1 MFEPALQEIEPDP
14 KAPPLPDVITSHDDV
29 ALTAQRQSLAVD
41 TVIDPPPPPDGSEA
55 PAGSML

>member
-1 MFEPALQEIEPDP
+1 VFEPALQEIELDP

-29 ALTAQRQSLAVD
+29 TLTAQRQSLAVV